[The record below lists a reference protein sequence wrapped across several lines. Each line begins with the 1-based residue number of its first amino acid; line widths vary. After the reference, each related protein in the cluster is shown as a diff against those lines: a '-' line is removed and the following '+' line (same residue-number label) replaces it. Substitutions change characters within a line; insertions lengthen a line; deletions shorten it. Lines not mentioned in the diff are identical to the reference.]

1 MPLRHYS
8 PAEITINFA
17 GLDLNKG
24 AGTDEFVSIEE
35 DEDFF
40 SITKGVDGE
49 VTRNEMP
56 NNTLMCTVTL
66 MASSDTNDK
75 LSAIHE
81 LDRKQRGGAGVA
93 PFLYRNRLGTDLVV
107 AAEAFITKRP
117 TRTRAKAVGTVQWVF
132 QVCFPENFNG
142 S

>member
-1 MPLRHYS
+1 MPLRHYN
-8 PAEITINFA
+8 AREITINFA

-24 AGTDEFVSIEE
+24 AGEDEFVSIEE

-40 SITKGVDGE
+40 TITKGVDGE
-49 VTRNEMP
+49 ITRNERP
-56 NNTLMCTVTL
+56 NNSMMVTITL

-81 LDRKQRGGAGVA
+81 LDRRTPGGAGVA
-93 PFLYRNRLGTDLVV
+93 PFLYRNRLGTDLL
-107 AAEAFITKRP
+107 ASAEAFITKRP
-117 TRTRAKAVGTVQWVF
+117 TRTRGKQVGTVQWVF
-132 QVCFPENFNG
+132 QVCFPENFSG